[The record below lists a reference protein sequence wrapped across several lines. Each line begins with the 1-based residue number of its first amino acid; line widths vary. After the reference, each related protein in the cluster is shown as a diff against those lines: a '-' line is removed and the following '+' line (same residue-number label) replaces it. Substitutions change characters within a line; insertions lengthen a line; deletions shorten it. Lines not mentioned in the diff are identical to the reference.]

1 MTFSELTW
9 NADCFNEA
17 TNQNMGFQAQYETD
31 NGYLIVV
38 DAVLTDKTEEN
49 PNGVALASATE
60 AGQLYNVT
68 TWSWNREEN
77 GAPMASHDL
86 QNSSEVDAIITQLKS
101 MVAE

>member
-17 TNQNMGFQAQYETD
+17 TNQNMGFQAQYEAD

-38 DAVLTDKTEEN
+38 DTVLADRTEEN
-49 PNGVALASATE
+49 PNGVALTTAT
-60 AGQLYNVT
+60 AGGQLYTVS

-77 GAPMASHDL
+77 GAPMAAYEL
-86 QNSSEVDAIITQLKS
+86 QNSGEVDTLITQLKA

>member
-17 TNQNMGFQAQYETD
+17 TNQNMGFQAQYEAD

-38 DAVLTDKTEEN
+38 DTVLADKTEEN

-60 AGQLYNVT
+60 AGQLYNIT
-68 TWSWNREEN
+68 TWSWDRESAGE
-77 GAPMASHDL
+77 PMASYEL
-86 QNSSEVDAIITQLKS
+86 QNSGEVDVLITQLK
-101 MVAE
+101 AIQI

>member
-9 NADCFNEA
+9 NADCFNEV

-31 NGYLIVV
+31 NGYLMVV

-49 PNGVALASATE
+49 PNGVALASATG

-68 TWSWNREEN
+68 TFSWDREEN
-77 GAPMASHDL
+77 DPAMASYEL
-86 QNSSEVDAIITQLKS
+86 QNNTEVDALIIQLKA
-101 MVAE
+101 MTI

>member
-17 TNQNMGFQAQYETD
+17 TNQNMGFQAQYEAD

-38 DAVLTDKTEEN
+38 DTVLADKTEEN

-60 AGQLYNVT
+60 AGQLYNIT
-68 TWSWNREEN
+68 TWSWDREAAGE
-77 GAPMASHDL
+77 PMASYEL
-86 QNSSEVDAIITQLKS
+86 QNSGEVDALITQLK
-101 MVAE
+101 AIQI

>member
-9 NADCFNEA
+9 NADCFNEV

-31 NGYLIVV
+31 NGYLMVV

-49 PNGVALASATE
+49 PNGVALASATG

-68 TWSWNREEN
+68 TFSWDREEN
-77 GAPMASHDL
+77 DPAMASYEL
-86 QNSSEVDAIITQLKS
+86 QNNTEVDALIIQLKA
-101 MVAE
+101 MTV